1 MILSLTYNFFYNKND
16 NDILSMTISNLKLY
30 SISVT
35 FYLIIYTLILYF
47 NNPLIK
53 KLFYIIFIFDIFYLV
68 INIIS
73 TVLPSEYSII
83 KSIKKKL
90 NLYKENEINEDAEK
104 ENITKED
111 IVKKDVVKENVV
123 KKDVQKGDG
132 VVKEGKGDGVVQEGK
147 GEEITNVM
155 K

>member
-16 NDILSMTISNLKLY
+16 NDILSMTISNLKFY
-30 SISVT
+30 SISIT
-35 FYLIIYTLILYF
+35 FYLIIYNLILYF
-47 NNPLIK
+47 NNPLLK

-90 NLYKENEINEDAEK
+90 NFYKEKEIITDNFEK
-104 ENITKED
+104 ED
-111 IVKKDVVKENVV
+111 VKNL
-123 KKDVQKGDG
+123 
-132 VVKEGKGDGVVQEGK
+132 KGDGVVQEGK
-147 GEEITNVM
+147 GEIVKEDIKNLKVEITNVI

>member
-16 NDILSMTISNLKLY
+16 SDILSMAISNLKFY
-30 SISVT
+30 SISIT
-35 FYLIIYTLILYF
+35 FYLIIYNLIVYF
-47 NNPLIK
+47 NNPLLK

-90 NLYKENEINEDAEK
+90 NFYKENEINENVEK
-104 ENITKED
+104 VNLKILKE
-111 IVKKDVVKENVV
+111 
-123 KKDVQKGDG
+123 GG
-132 VVKEGKGDGVVQEGK
+132 VVKEGREDRVIKEGK
-147 GEEITNVM
+147 EDRVIKEEKEEKEELVKNKFI
-155 K
+155 